1 VAGLISYPKRVDND
15 FIQIRKLQSG
25 DITGAMNLV
34 LAEGWN
40 QTEKDWDIL
49 IRNPQNV
56 CLAAVMEKK
65 IIGTGTAINYGNKVA
80 WIGMVLVGKDFRG
93 RGISKMLLSS
103 LFERLKFCESL
114 KLDATPAGQPVYKK
128 LGFEDEYTIT
138 RMICLNVDKLLP
150 ATGEIVPQKIQ
161 KEDIPAILE
170 LDREAFGADRSPL
183 PEAFIANFPEKGVV
197 VKRDGKIS
205 GFALGRR
212 GNKYH
217 QIGPVIARS
226 ADDALLLVRFALH
239 DLQGRAVVIDILNDK
254 KELAEELVS
263 LGFEPQ
269 RPFQRMYRGEN
280 RYPGI
285 GKKQFLICGPEF
297 G

>member
-1 VAGLISYPKRVDND
+1 MDND

-25 DITGAMNLV
+25 DIPGAMELV

-49 IRNPQNV
+49 IRNPHNV

-65 IIGTGTAINYGNKVA
+65 IIGTATAMNYGNKVA

-93 RGISKMLLSS
+93 RGISKMLLFS
-103 LFERLKFCESL
+103 LFEQLKSIKSV
-114 KLDATPAGQPVYKK
+114 KLDATPAGQPVYQK
-128 LGFEDEYTIT
+128 LGFENEYTMT
-138 RMICLNVDKLLP
+138 RMVCPNVGQLPP

-161 KEDIPAILE
+161 KEDVPAILE
-170 LDREAFGADRSPL
+170 LDRAAFGADRSPL
-183 PEAFIANFPEKGVV
+183 LEAFIANFPEKGFMI
-197 VKRDGKIS
+197 KRDGKIS

-217 QIGPVIARS
+217 QVGPVTADS
-226 ADDALLLVRFALH
+226 ADDARILVRFALH
-239 DLQGRAVVIDILNDK
+239 HLQGRAVVIDILNDK
-254 KELAEELVS
+254 SELAEELVS